1 MAEKIFDESKFNGQI
16 AVILGSGLGKITS
29 NIKNSISIQYISIPH
44 YPQTTVEGH
53 PGELVLGTLHDIDIL
68 IAKGRFH
75 YYEGYSFEEITIPIQ
90 LFSRLGIKYLI
101 ITNSAGSMNL
111 DHPPGNFMVADSHM
125 DCTFRSDSNDPE
137 IRSHSIFHDP
147 SLIQLAKS
155 SAKKLEQE
163 INTGTYCWTLGPCYE
178 TPAEI
183 KNMRYLGGDAVG
195 MSTVPE
201 IVTAAKLG
209 IKTLTLSCLTNYA
222 AGISRSPLTHHEVVM
237 NAKKFDKNFSNLII
251 EIIKKI
257 DQ

>member
-1 MAEKIFDESKFNGQI
+1 
-16 AVILGSGLGKITS
+16 
-29 NIKNSISIQYISIPH
+29 
-44 YPQTTVEGH
+44 
-53 PGELVLGTLHDIDIL
+53 
-68 IAKGRFH
+68 
-75 YYEGYSFEEITIPIQ
+75 
-90 LFSRLGIKYLI
+90 
-101 ITNSAGSMNL
+101 MNL
-111 DHPPGNFMVADSHM
+111 NQPPGNFMVADSHM

-137 IRSHSIFHDP
+137 IRSHSIFHNP

-155 SAKKLEQE
+155 SAKKLKQE

-183 KNMRYLGGDAVG
+183 ENMRDLGGDAVG

-222 AGISRSPLTHHEVVM
+222 AGIARSPLSHQEVVT
-237 NAKKFDKNFSNLII
+237 NARKFDKNFSDLII

-257 DQ
+257 DQEI

>member
-29 NIKNSISIQYISIPH
+29 TIKDSISIQYISIPH

-163 INTGTYCWTLGPCYE
+163 VNTGTYCWTLGPMYE
-178 TPAEI
+178 TAEEI
-183 KNMRYLGGDAVG
+183 KYFRSLNGSTVG

-201 IVTAAKLG
+201 IEMGGNIGL
-209 IKTLTLSCLTNYA
+209 KTLKISTLTNYA
-222 AGISRSPLTHHEVVM
+222 AGISKNKLSHDEVLLNAH
-237 NAKKFDKNFSNLII
+237 NAKDKILSLLKNILKRI
-251 EIIKKI
+251 
-257 DQ
+257 